1 MIAASSSKRDLPTSS
16 HGSGEVSLFFYV
28 PRSDR
33 LLTLLGGSARL
44 YDVSTKHLSVAGDFY
59 LKKRA
64 LRFRVGNLE
73 RAQGV

>member
-1 MIAASSSKRDLPTSS
+1 
-16 HGSGEVSLFFYV
+16 LFFYV
-28 PRSDR
+28 PRSDS
-33 LLTLLGGSARL
+33 LLTLLGAAPN
-44 YDVSTKHLSVAGDFY
+44 YDVSTKHLSAAGDFY

>member
-1 MIAASSSKRDLPTSS
+1 
-16 HGSGEVSLFFYV
+16 LFFYV